1 MRLRR
6 SRLVAAIALI
16 VAGAGVVKMGGVHAQ
31 QLLPPTQGELDAAIR
46 EGLKLDKSPPAP
58 AALIGKP
65 PKIGARV
72 IAADSIDGVNEKN
85 VSAKGNVSLT
95 QGNMSVTAERL
106 DYDQTTDTATAPG
119 KVRMN
124 REGDVV
130 TGADLTLKVDAEVG
144 RIGDPT
150 FFFSK
155 SPDRPAQRYE
165 ARGAAK
171 RMDFEG
177 PNQERLYDAYYTTC
191 KLDQNDWYLRV
202 SELSLDRARNIGTGT
217 NAIVEFKGVPILYM
231 PYMTFPLN
239 NERKS
244 GFLAPTIGSS
254 SNSGIEVAVPY
265 YVNIAPNLDATIT
278 PKIFTRRGL
287 QLGAEFRYLNRD
299 FLGQLDAEYLPADR
313 LADRDRYLASV
324 RHYQNLDK
332 WLAPGWSASINAQK
346 VSDDNYFRDL
356 STRINNTAQ
365 TNLPRDLSLTYASD
379 YGNLTARYLS
389 FQTLQDPTA
398 ELILAPHR
406 LAPQITFNA
415 RPNRWNGFELNTF
428 GELTAFEHP
437 TLVSGRRWLVYPS
450 VSYPITRPYG
460 FITPKVGFHAT
471 RYDLTRNTADF
482 SSGTRTLPILSV
494 DSGLAFERA
503 ATFFGQSIT
512 QTLEPR
518 LFFLHVPFRDQSR
531 LPLFSTSETDFS
543 FAQIFNENLFVGGD
557 RISDARQ
564 ITAAVTTRFIGDL
577 TGVERLRA
585 AIGQRYY
592 FSPQRVTLATNAAIG
607 ISETPTG
614 NVSRSDF
621 LAAISGQVSDRWTL
635 DSGFQ
640 YSASRRQFQKTN
652 VSARYNAEGG
662 RLLNFSY
669 RFTRESLKQ
678 IDVSTQ
684 WPFGRMAP
692 AWTLVARAN
701 YSLRDARLI
710 EGLFGVEYNQGCWE
724 FRLVA
729 HRFATAAEK
738 YSNSIQFQLELKGL
752 SKLGVNPLETLK
764 QNIPGYRRSD
774 DRAGDQYGR

>member
-1 MRLRR
+1 
-6 SRLVAAIALI
+6 
-16 VAGAGVVKMGGVHAQ
+16 MGGVHAQ

-65 PKIGARV
+65 PRIGPRV

-177 PNQERLYDAYYTTC
+177 PDKERLYDAYYTTC

-202 SELSLDRARNIGTGT
+202 SELSLDRARNIGTGI
-217 NAIVEFKGVPILYM
+217 NAFVEFKGVPILYM

-265 YVNIAPNLDATIT
+265 YVNIARNLDATIT

-398 ELILAPHR
+398 ELILAPYR

-471 RYDLTRNTADF
+471 RYDLTRNTAGF

-585 AIGQRYY
+585 AVGQRYY

-607 ISETPTG
+607 ISETPAG

-621 LAAISGQVSDRWTL
+621 LAALSGQVSDRWTL